1 MLKYFNIAVLM
12 MFLGFLSTPTILAI
26 QDVETP
32 FILIA
37 EEEENE
43 THKNKFPTAEEE
55 EEIAIDTK
63 FYSQFLSETITLQSS
78 SKNFL
83 SFEDPIFS
91 IPLPP
96 PEHV

>member
-1 MLKYFNIAVLM
+1 M

-37 EEEENE
+37 EEEEENE
-43 THKNKFPTAEEE
+43 THKNKFPTAEE

-83 SFEDPIFS
+83 SFEGPIFS

>member
-1 MLKYFNIAVLM
+1 MFKYFNIAVLV

-55 EEIAIDTK
+55 EIAIYTK
-63 FYSQFLSETITLQSS
+63 FYSQFLSDTITLQSS
-78 SKNFL
+78 SKNLL